1 MWDNPRLLNIA
12 ANSLIAAAVVMFGFA
27 GSQIVLNSSLF
38 PLREITVGGDLA
50 HTGRA
55 DLEMAARGRVAGNFF
70 GADLVAIRAGL
81 EQIAW
86 VRRADVRRVWPD
98 RIEVN
103 LEEHVALARWGD
115 AGLVNTFG
123 ERFAAQSEAA
133 LPTFAGPPRTEGEV
147 TRRYRQY
154 SSALAP
160 LGALERVIL
169 TPRFAWQLRL
179 ANGLSIELGR
189 DLAND
194 PADARLARFIA
205 AYPQTL
211 GRLALRHEYVDLRY
225 PNGFALRVPDFE
237 RASTSAPRK
246 SWRWWRR

>member
-1 MWDNPRLLNIA
+1 MWDNPRVLNMA
-12 ANSLIAAAVVMFGFA
+12 ANCLIAAAVVMLAFA
-27 GSQIVLNSSLF
+27 GTQLVLNSPLF
-38 PLREITVGGDLA
+38 PLREITVSGDLA

-55 DLEMAARGRVAGNFF
+55 DLATATRGRVAGNFF
-70 GADLVAIRAGL
+70 AADLASIRAGL

-98 RIEVN
+98 RIEVT

-123 ERFAAQSEAA
+123 ERFAGQTEAV
-133 LPTFAGPPRTEGEV
+133 LPMFAGPPRTEGEV

-154 SSALAP
+154 AQALLP
-160 LGALERVIL
+160 LEASLERVIL

-179 ANGLSIELGR
+179 ASGLSIELGR

-194 PADARLARFIA
+194 PAHGRLARFIA

-211 GRLALRHEYVDLRY
+211 GRIALRHEYVDLRY
-225 PNGFALRVPDFE
+225 PNGFALRVPEFE
-237 RASTSAPRK
+237 RSGATKAK
-246 SWRWWRR
+246 G

>member
-1 MWDNPRLLNIA
+1 MWDNPRLLNMA
-12 ANSLIAAAVVMFGFA
+12 ANGLFAAAFVILAFA
-27 GSQIVLNSSLF
+27 GTQIVLGSPLF
-38 PLREITVGGDLA
+38 PLREITVKGDLA
-50 HTGRA
+50 HTGRS
-55 DLEMAARGRVAGNFF
+55 DLEIATRGRVAGNFF
-70 GADLVAIRAGL
+70 AADLSAIRTGL

-98 RIEVN
+98 RVEVT

-123 ERFAAQSEAA
+123 ERFAGQTEAA
-133 LPTFAGPPRTEGEV
+133 LPMFAGPPRTEGEV

-154 SSALAP
+154 SQALAP
-160 LGALERVIL
+160 LGSLERVIL

-179 ANGLSIELGR
+179 ASGLSIELGR

-205 AYPQTL
+205 AYPHTL
-211 GRLALRHEYVDLRY
+211 GRIALHHEYVDLRY
-225 PNGFALRVPDFE
+225 PNGFALRVPEFE
-237 RASTSAPRK
+237 RAGAAK
-246 SWRWWRR
+246 AKG